1 MDTLQIALMVSA
13 ASFIVGTLVGAR
25 QGYVKGDLQG
35 SRRGFKRGLDVTRR
49 NRTDA

>member
-1 MDTLQIALMVSA
+1 MDTLQIAMVVSA